1 MISQDG
7 EEAGEMG
14 YYDRG
19 GYKWYRNYVYL
30 YGYSLAL
37 DPTRTVLSVTLPS
50 NSDIKILAMNVS

>member
-1 MISQDG
+1 
-7 EEAGEMG
+7 MG

-19 GYKWYRNYVYL
+19 SYKWHRYYVYL